1 MKTNLLKL
9 QRKCPFWFDVF
20 YEHALRIR
28 KDERSVDRE
37 IKALRK
43 LADELYGWED
53 EREDYDAAIV
63 SIFLLRELR
72 KDLHDELD

>member
-20 YEHALRIR
+20 YGHALRIR
-28 KDERSVDRE
+28 KSERSVGGA
-37 IKALRK
+37 IKAIEK
-43 LADELYGWED
+43 LADDLYGWED
-53 EREDYDAAIV
+53 ERENYDAAII
-63 SIFLLRELR
+63 SIFLLKKLR

>member
-20 YEHALRIR
+20 YGHALRIR
-28 KDERSVDRE
+28 KSERSVDRM
-37 IKALRK
+37 IKVLRK

-53 EREDYDAAIV
+53 EREVYDAAII
-63 SIFLLRELR
+63 STFLLLELR

>member
-9 QRKCPFWFDVF
+9 QRKCPFWFDAF
-20 YEHALRIR
+20 YGHALRIR
-28 KDERSVDRE
+28 KTERSVDNA

-43 LADELYGWED
+43 SADELYGWED
-53 EREDYDAAIV
+53 EREVYDAAII
-63 SIFLLRELR
+63 SIYLLRELR

>member
-20 YEHALRIR
+20 YGHALRIR
-28 KDERSVDRE
+28 KAERSVERA

-53 EREDYDAAIV
+53 DRENYDAAVI
-63 SIFLLRELR
+63 SIFLLQELK

>member
-20 YEHALRIR
+20 YGHALRIR
-28 KDERSVDRE
+28 KAERSVDKS
-37 IKALRK
+37 INVLRK

-53 EREDYDAAIV
+53 DREDYDAATV
-63 SIFLLRELR
+63 SIFLLSKL
-72 KDLHDELD
+72 KDDLHNELN